1 MYKILIVDD
10 EELERNAL
18 RAIINKG
25 IDSIIE
31 IEEAV
36 NGREAIVKSKSFNPD
51 IIFLDI
57 KMPGINGIE
66 AARIIKET
74 DSTISL
80 IFLTAFN
87 QFDYAQEA
95 IQIGVD
101 DFIIKPS
108 SENRVLE
115 VITKLITKID
125 NRKSDLDHKE
135 NNEIKLSRATGY
147 LENEFIYNLSVRG
160 ITEEKFENYLSILD
174 TDFYSARAG
183 IVKLLFDTYPI
194 HVDSGYQKQV
204 LKKRCAFILKSSLK
218 KKGIIT
224 FFNIDL
230 SNVYFLLSLNREEN
244 NNLETQY
251 IPALISELI
260 SEIKKAINIEIIIGI
275 GSSFTDPTKALS
287 SFLTAKNNLGRL
299 PENEKSL
306 LPEQE
311 DEIDLFPITLE
322 IGMEQAILNGNRND
336 VMKIFQQI
344 NEWFESSILSFE
356 EKKKNLLEL
365 VTILKHAAA
374 YQFPNG
380 KCLIDDN
387 EIRES
392 AGAVILLS
400 SINIFLNDLLEQIH
414 KIQEIENNPAIEKA
428 CKFIDTNYKN
438 DITLEETAS
447 HCSLSSFYFSKL
459 FKKRKK
465 LTFIDYLT
473 NRRIE
478 EADKL
483 LLETNL
489 SIKEISRAVGYN
501 NPNYFTRVFKRVHS
515 SSPSSFRSNKMLR
528 QQ

>member
-25 IDSIIE
+25 IDSILE
-31 IEEAV
+31 IQDAV
-36 NGREAIVKSKSFNPD
+36 NGREAIVKFRSFNPD

-66 AARIIKET
+66 AARVIRET
-74 DSTISL
+74 DPEVSIV
-80 IFLTAFN
+80 FLTAFN
-87 QFDYAQEA
+87 QFDYAHEA

-101 DFIIKPS
+101 DLIIKPS

-125 NRKSDLDHKE
+125 NRKSDLDQKE
-135 NNEIKLSRATGY
+135 NNELKLNRATGY

-174 TDFYSARAG
+174 IDFYSARAG

-194 HVDSGYQKQV
+194 HVGSSYQKQV

-218 KKGIIT
+218 KRGILT
-224 FFNIDL
+224 LFNIDL
-230 SNVYFLLSLNREEN
+230 SNIYFLLNLDQEKDS
-244 NNLETQY
+244 NLENEY
-251 IPALISELI
+251 IPSLITELTR
-260 SEIKKAINIEIIIGI
+260 EIKKTLNIDVMIGI
-275 GSSFTDPTKALS
+275 GSVFINPAKALS
-287 SFLTAKNNLGRL
+287 SFSTAKNNLERR
-299 PENEKSL
+299 PEKGEGIISI
-306 LPEQE
+306 QE
-311 DEIDLFPITLE
+311 DETSQFPIRLE
-322 IGMEQAILNGNRND
+322 IGMEQAVLSGKRDN

-344 NEWFESSILSFE
+344 NEWFEFSALGFE
-356 EKKKNLLEL
+356 EKKKNLIEL
-365 VTILKHAAA
+365 VTVLKHAAA
-374 YQFPNG
+374 YKSPDG
-380 KCLIDDN
+380 KCLLDDS
-387 EIRES
+387 EIKES
-392 AGAVILLS
+392 TVAVVLMSTVNL
-400 SINIFLNDLLEQIH
+400 FLNDLLEKINQIH
-414 KIQEIENNPAIEKA
+414 EIENSPAIEQA
-428 CKFIDTNYKN
+428 CKFIDSNYKN

-447 HCSLSSFYFSKL
+447 HCRLSSFYFSKL

-478 EADKL
+478 EAKQL

-489 SIKEISRAVGYN
+489 SIKEISREVGYN
-501 NPNYFTRVFKRVHS
+501 DPNYFTRVFKRVLS
-515 SSPSSFRSNKMLR
+515 TSPTSFRSNKMLR

>member
-18 RAIINKG
+18 RAIINIG

-31 IEEAV
+31 LEEAV
-36 NGREAIVKSKSFNPD
+36 NGRQAIVKSRSFNPD

-66 AARIIKET
+66 AARVIRET
-74 DSTISL
+74 DSGVL
-80 IFLTAFN
+80 IVFLTAFN
-87 QFDYAQEA
+87 QFDYAHEA
-95 IQIGVD
+95 IQIGVN
-101 DFIIKPS
+101 DFIIKPA
-108 SENRVLE
+108 SENRVLK
-115 VITKLITKID
+115 VISKLITKID
-125 NRKSDLDHKE
+125 NRRSDLDQKE
-135 NNEIKLSRATGY
+135 NNKLKLSRATVY

-160 ITEEKFENYLSILD
+160 ITEEKFKNYMSILD
-174 TDFYSARAG
+174 TDFYSARSG

-194 HVDSGYQKQV
+194 HVGSSYQKQV
-204 LKKRCAFILKSSLK
+204 LKKRCTFILKSILK
-218 KKGIIT
+218 KKGITT
-224 FFNIDL
+224 FINIDL
-230 SNVYFLLSLNREEN
+230 SNIYFLLSLDHKEN
-244 NNLETQY
+244 NNLEPQH
-251 IPALISELI
+251 IPALILELV
-260 SEIKKAINIEIIIGI
+260 SEIKKIINIEIVIGI
-275 GSSFTDPTKALS
+275 GSIFTDPEKALS
-287 SFLTAKNNLGRL
+287 SFLNAKNNLGRS
-299 PENEKSL
+299 PKNENNL
-306 LPEQE
+306 LHEQGNK
-311 DEIDLFPITLE
+311 IHFFPIALE
-322 IGMEQAILNGNRND
+322 VGMEQAVLIGNRNV
-336 VMKIFQQI
+336 VMEIFLQI
-344 NEWFESSILSFE
+344 NEWFESSILNFDQ
-356 EKKKNLLEL
+356 KKKYLLEL
-365 VTILKHAAA
+365 VTVLKHAAA

-380 KCLIDDN
+380 KCLVDDT

-428 CKFIDTNYKN
+428 CKFIDINYKN

-447 HCSLSSFYFSKL
+447 HCRLSSFYFSKL

-483 LLETNL
+483 LLETSL
-489 SIKEISRAVGYN
+489 SIKEISREVGYN
-501 NPNYFTRVFKRVHS
+501 DPNYFTRVFKKVHS
-515 SSPSSFRSNKMLR
+515 SSPTSFRSNKMLR

>member
-31 IEEAV
+31 IQEAA
-36 NGREAIVKSKSFNPD
+36 NGREAIVKSRSYSPD

-74 DSTISL
+74 NPIVSI

-87 QFDYAQEA
+87 KFDYAHEA

-115 VITKLITKID
+115 VITKQITKID
-125 NRKSDLDHKE
+125 NRKSNLDTKE
-135 NNEIKLSRATGY
+135 NNELKLSKVTEY

-160 ITEEKFENYLSILD
+160 ITEEKFENYLSIMD
-174 TDFYSARAG
+174 VDFYSARAG
-183 IVKLLFDTYPI
+183 IAKLLFDTYPI
-194 HVDSGYQKQV
+194 YVDSNYQKQV
-204 LKKRCAFILKSSLK
+204 LKRRCAFILKSILK

-230 SNVYFLLSLNREEN
+230 SNIYFLLSVDREKN
-244 NNLETQY
+244 KNLDNQY
-251 IPALISELI
+251 IYSLVLELAK
-260 SEIKKAINIEIIIGI
+260 EIKVTINLDVMIGI
-275 GSSFTDPTKALS
+275 GSVFTHSSMALFSFSK
-287 SFLTAKNNLGRL
+287 AKNNLRIGPGLENIYL
-299 PENEKSL
+299 PG
-306 LPEQE
+306 QE
-311 DEIDLFPITLE
+311 DEITLFPINLE
-322 IGMEQAILNGNRND
+322 IEMEQAVLSGNRNN
-336 VMKIFQQI
+336 VLEIFQKI
-344 NEWFESSILSFE
+344 SEWFVSSTLAFN
-356 EKKKNLLEL
+356 EKKKNMVEL
-365 VTILKHAAA
+365 FTVLKHASA
-374 YQFPNG
+374 YQSPNG
-380 KCLIDDN
+380 KYLLDDS
-387 EIRES
+387 ELRES
-392 AGAVILLS
+392 TETVTLLS
-400 SINIFLNDLLEQIH
+400 LFNLCLNDLLEQINFNL
-414 KIQEIENNPAIEKA
+414 EIENSPVIEKA
-428 CKFIDTNYKN
+428 CNFIEANYKKN
-438 DITLEETAS
+438 ITLEETAS
-447 HCSLSSFYFSKL
+447 HCGLSSFYFSKL

-478 EADKL
+478 EAKKI
-483 LLETNL
+483 LLETSL
-489 SIKEISRAVGYN
+489 SIKEISRKIGYN
-501 NPNYFTRVFKRVHS
+501 DPNYFTRVFKRVMS
-515 SSPSSFRSNKMLR
+515 TSPTSFRSNKMLI